1 MTVAAER
8 FFVFGFFAIQLST
21 LEKHGSDAVHMRAVW
36 VFGLFALGVVLA
48 VNGSPLFGDLS
59 CGHPKPKAEKVRCNG
74 VQIQRPVCL
83 VTVQEN
89 GHAGNGDVRQ
99 AQNDKQNLPAGKV
112 QKAIGQPVN
121 GCVKYSRVD
130 EQHAVAF

>member
-1 MTVAAER
+1 LLA
-8 FFVFGFFAIQLST
+8 F
-21 LEKHGSDAVHMRAVW
+21 
-36 VFGLFALGVVLA
+36 GVVFA
-48 VNGSPLFGDLS
+48 VNGCPLFGHLAR
-59 CGHPKPKAEKVRCNG
+59 GHPQPKAEKVRCNG
-74 VQIQRPVCL
+74 MQIQSSVSL
-83 VTVQEN
+83 VAVQEN

-99 AQNDKQNLPAGKV
+99 AQNDKENLPAGKV